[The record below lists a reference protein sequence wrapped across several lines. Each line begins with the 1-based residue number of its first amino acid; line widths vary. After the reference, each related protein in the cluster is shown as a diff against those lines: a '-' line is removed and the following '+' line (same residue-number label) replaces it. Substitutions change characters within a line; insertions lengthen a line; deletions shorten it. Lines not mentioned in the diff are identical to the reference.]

1 MELSRQRLRPSLSE
15 GSHVTCPRCNGTG
28 HIRDTESSALQ
39 VLRIIQEEAMK
50 ENSAAIHVQAPVDV
64 AAFLL
69 NEKRGEILK
78 IETRHRVTIILI
90 PNKHLETPHYKLERI
105 KHDDPRL
112 DDSQASYA
120 MAEQAETDISYAKRQ
135 KEEVKSRQEAVV
147 KGITPDQPAPIV
159 ERKTEAPVAVAAPA
173 VTAPKPGGFFG
184 WLKSLFSGDAAEPV
198 AAPAPV
204 VEEKPATQRDRN
216 DRNARGQRNRNRGG
230 RGGRDR
236 EERGEE
242 RAAGGGNRNAQRDET
257 SKTNEA
263 APANARAPKP
273 QREPR
278 EAREPREQREPRDD
292 NRQENRQEGRQR
304 NERPAR
310 PPREERK
317 EQVAEV
323 KAEELLPVTAVADT
337 SVEGAAA
344 PGVETGEGGEQK
356 ERRRRRRGGR
366 NRNRRDRDENAQSAE
381 GGADEGGDDAG
392 EDAPS
397 QAHAA
402 PVAPAQPELAF
413 DAPAATVVPAAP
425 VAPAHKEPVEAATTE
440 TVAHVE
446 TAPVVAAPV
455 AATPAPTPVVA
466 EAPVVHT
473 PAPAAAP
480 VVPEAPAVAEVAA
493 VAHAE
498 PVAVAAPVV
507 PVAAEVKVA
516 APTPIVVSAPKVDLS
531 QVLAAAGLVQANT
544 DPIKLRAAQEAAA
557 LIVPKA
563 HVPRE
568 RKPAPV
574 VSTEPLVQV
583 HTRR

>member
-1 MELSRQRLRPSLSE
+1 
-15 GSHVTCPRCNGTG
+15 
-28 HIRDTESSALQ
+28 
-39 VLRIIQEEAMK
+39 
-50 ENSAAIHVQAPVDV
+50 
-64 AAFLL
+64 
-69 NEKRGEILK
+69 
-78 IETRHRVTIILI
+78 
-90 PNKHLETPHYKLERI
+90 
-105 KHDDPRL
+105 
-112 DDSQASYA
+112 
-120 MAEQAETDISYAKRQ
+120 
-135 KEEVKSRQEAVV
+135 
-147 KGITPDQPAPIV
+147 
-159 ERKTEAPVAVAAPA
+159 
-173 VTAPKPGGFFG
+173 
-184 WLKSLFSGDAAEPV
+184 
-198 AAPAPV
+198 
-204 VEEKPATQRDRN
+204 
-216 DRNARGQRNRNRGG
+216 
-230 RGGRDR
+230 
-236 EERGEE
+236 
-242 RAAGGGNRNAQRDET
+242 
-257 SKTNEA
+257 
-263 APANARAPKP
+263 
-273 QREPR
+273 
-278 EAREPREQREPRDD
+278 
-292 NRQENRQEGRQR
+292 
-304 NERPAR
+304 
-310 PPREERK
+310 
-317 EQVAEV
+317 
-323 KAEELLPVTAVADT
+323 
-337 SVEGAAA
+337 
-344 PGVETGEGGEQK
+344 
-356 ERRRRRRGGR
+356 
-366 NRNRRDRDENAQSAE
+366 
-381 GGADEGGDDAG
+381 
-392 EDAPS
+392 
-397 QAHAA
+397 
-402 PVAPAQPELAF
+402 
-413 DAPAATVVPAAP
+413 